1 MEVLRR
7 CPLAIAQRLVHCAI
21 ALSTAVL
28 DRVTKTMSVAP
39 LLTNN
44 LDNSKQKTSNL
55 LSPAPPPYSWSLLG
69 KSEGPAPPP
78 SSKISWSF
86 DLAWNPDIFSL
97 LSFSFLIGWEFY
109 GPSYLK
115 CQNLCAGPPASSFP
129 QCPCSSR
136 SSVSSSCCLCIW
148 FRGEPTL
155 FHVGANK
162 SYVIATSTVPEEWD
176 PPSWAGWPTSWFL
189 WTADFAHL
197 TSARCPKRGQGLHQ
211 QLREVHCGAMF

>member
-7 CPLAIAQRLVHCAI
+7 CPLAIAQRFVHRAI

-39 LLTNN
+39 LLMNN

-86 DLAWNPDIFSL
+86 DLAWNPDTHSAHGPLYRSMTVSLVRETRPESPTRDCLPRRTIF
-97 LSFSFLIGWEFY
+97 FSFLPPCFRPLQRVHRHRAKY
-109 GPSYLK
+109 PSFVAL
-115 CQNLCAGPPASSFP
+115 
-129 QCPCSSR
+129 
-136 SSVSSSCCLCIW
+136 
-148 FRGEPTL
+148 
-155 FHVGANK
+155 
-162 SYVIATSTVPEEWD
+162 
-176 PPSWAGWPTSWFL
+176 
-189 WTADFAHL
+189 
-197 TSARCPKRGQGLHQ
+197 
-211 QLREVHCGAMF
+211 

>member
-1 MEVLRR
+1 MSCDFVPHNYETLKW
-7 CPLAIAQRLVHCAI
+7 
-21 ALSTAVL
+21 LSSLPTL
-28 DRVTKTMSVAP
+28 MQESFWWWQCSDRYNSLLLPHFHKPSLTHFSLSLISRTVSVDVKHHAY
-39 LLTNN
+39 LLTHSRQRP
-44 LDNSKQKTSNL
+44 L
-55 LSPAPPPYSWSLLG
+55 
-69 KSEGPAPPP
+69 
-78 SSKISWSF
+78 
-86 DLAWNPDIFSL
+86 
-97 LSFSFLIGWEFY
+97 
-109 GPSYLK
+109 
-115 CQNLCAGPPASSFP
+115 FP